1 MASRRRGCCSSPE
14 VVPGH
19 ASRPR
24 STAGRTH
31 DRVVPG
37 PRDPA
42 AVTAPTGHNA
52 AADVARRPRHLLSD
66 RRAQVGRARSAIFS
80 NRPSDNPEVKPRR
93 SKACTT
99 RHGTTSA
106 SASAFPSIHTRHL
119 VTYTLPYFAS
129 PRASRNSP
137 VHNRRRLR
145 RCRTRTSS
153 ATQTPSRASRI
164 PNPTHSTPSL
174 RIAHCPRSRFVKPSS
189 RGRMSCPGAAPDIAD
204 GPQPEATRQHLG
216 PTRDETTLEER
227 KKKKNDAHEIEYPDR
242 ERERHACVGRVLSVA
257 RMSATKKIQSSA
269 VNTECARAGERR
281 GDAPR
286 SRRRGSR
293 RARRR
298 AGCLCAVVRAGVFG
312 SGAGSRRG
320 GEGGGRHVQAC
331 SRATWRASAVVG
343 SRQRSGTTD
352 DGRTARNNLLKPS
365 CPTATRRRD
374 DAEHGVGGTEH
385 GIRTNNGTRT
395 TAEHDPQ
402 STIKHDPRITQHK
415 PRNTN
420 HIKKRKSAT
429 AQIPLA

>member
-1 MASRRRGCCSSPE
+1 MTASSRG
-14 VVPGH
+14 
-19 ASRPR
+19 
-24 STAGRTH
+24 
-31 DRVVPG
+31 
-37 PRDPA
+37 PA
-42 AVTAPTGHNA
+42 IQLTAPVGHNA
-52 AADVARRPRHLLSD
+52 AADVARRPCHLLSD

-99 RHGTTSA
+99 RHPHFQVYTHTSRNVHPT
-106 SASAFPSIHTRHL
+106 S
-119 VTYTLPYFAS
+119 LPYFALLRVFAS
-129 PRASRNSP
+129 PRLRALPAILSYTIDAAFASAGHGPLPRP
-137 VHNRRRLR
+137 RH
-145 RCRTRTSS
+145 
-153 ATQTPSRASRI
+153 PRALPESRI
-164 PNPTHSTPSL
+164 PLT
-174 RIAHCPRSRFVKPSS
+174 APRRCGSRTARDPASSS
-189 RGRMSCPGAAPDIAD
+189 RLRAVECPAPAQPPILPMARSQKQPVSTSDRHATRRRSKKGKKKRRARNRISRPGA
-204 GPQPEATRQHLG
+204 
-216 PTRDETTLEER
+216 
-227 KKKKNDAHEIEYPDR
+227 
-242 ERERHACVGRVLSVA
+242 RVLRTRWASPG
-257 RMSATKKIQSSA
+257 R
-269 VNTECARAGERR
+269 CARGDGAGWSACGRAC
-281 GDAPR
+281 G
-286 SRRRGSR
+286 RRRGAR
-293 RARRR
+293 THHDRADVALDGRGGEQDVCARRC
-298 AGCLCAVVRAGVFG
+298 GRAGVFG